1 MNKTSIKLNG
11 KNIDILFGAWSVGQ
25 LIKSGIKFE
34 NMQDEIY
41 DHLATIVYLGACNAA
56 GRDLN
61 AYDVEDFHA
70 APFGLLIPV
79 LATFNKSM
87 SQDVPVEKKSTAR
100 VTK

>member
-1 MNKTSIKLNG
+1 MNKTQITLNG
-11 KNIDILFGAWSVGQ
+11 KKIDILFGTWTVGQ
-25 LIKSGIKFE
+25 LFKSGIEFE
-34 NMQDEIY
+34 KMKDEIY
-41 DHLATIVYLGACNAA
+41 DHLPTIVYLGACNAA

-87 SQDVPVEKKSTAR
+87 TQDVPVEKKPTAR
-100 VTK
+100 ATK